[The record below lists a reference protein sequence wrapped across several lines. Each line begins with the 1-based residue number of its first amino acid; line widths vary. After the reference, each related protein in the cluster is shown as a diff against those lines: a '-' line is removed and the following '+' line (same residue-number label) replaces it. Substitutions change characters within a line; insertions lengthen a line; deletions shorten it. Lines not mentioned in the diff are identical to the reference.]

1 MKNSKKTLLTLLAVA
16 INCAVQTAAAE
27 TVLRRGNGTEPKGI
41 DPQTSEGTAEANIM
55 RDLFEG
61 LLARDR
67 DTKLIPGVAEK
78 WEISEDGKTYTFHL
92 RDTQWSDGTPL
103 TAEDFVYAWQRD
115 VNPATGGKYSFLL
128 YPVKNAQALTEGQN
142 KDLNQ
147 LGIKALDARTL
158 QIELEASTPY
168 FLEILAHAS
177 TYPVPRHI
185 VEKHG
190 KNWTRPENIATNGA
204 YTLKNWQPNAHMTL
218 NKSGTYWDKG
228 NVKIDQVIYYPTE
241 DKNTELQ
248 RYRAG
253 ELDMTYEIPLDQ
265 IKWIRENLKDELAI
279 GPYLGTYFYGYNIT
293 RAPFKDNPKL
303 REALTL
309 AIDRDIITDKVT
321 GAGEKP
327 AYSFVPPGING
338 YDHYTPEYAS
348 LDKAARIE
356 KAKKLYEEAG
366 YGKDKPLKVDLLY
379 NTSENHKKIAVAV
392 AAMWKQNL
400 GVQTNLT
407 NQEWK
412 VFLNTRQEKTSTEAF
427 RAGWFGDYNDPNTF
441 LELYLSKAGL
451 NDSGYDSAKFDG
463 LLQQASLEQNP
474 AKRAA
479 LLKEAEQEL
488 IDSYAIA
495 PIYSYVS
502 KRLVKPYV
510 KGYSP
515 NIMDQYPSKLF
526 YIEK

>member
-1 MKNSKKTLLTLLAVA
+1 MNRKNLLTLA
-16 INCAVQTAAAE
+16 IAISAAIHSANAD
-27 TVLRRGNGTEPKGI
+27 TILRRGNGSEPKGL
-41 DPQTSEGTAEANIM
+41 DPHTSEGTSEANIK
-55 RDLFEG
+55 RDIFEG
-61 LLARDR
+61 LTARGKDAAV
-67 DTKLIPGVAEK
+67 IPGVAEK
-78 WEISEDGKTYTFHL
+78 WDISADGKTYTFHL
-92 RDTQWSDGTPL
+92 RDTTWSDGTPF
-103 TAEDFVYAWQRD
+103 TAHDVVYAWQRD
-115 VNPATGGKYSFLL
+115 VDPATGGKYSFLL
-128 YPVKNAQALTEGQN
+128 YPIKNAKAIAEGDI
-142 KDLNQ
+142 KDPGQ
-147 LGIKALDARTL
+147 LGAKATDDHTL
-158 QIELEASTPY
+158 VVELEAATPY
-168 FLEILAHAS
+168 FLDMLTHVS

-185 VEKHG
+185 IEKHG
-190 KNWTRPENIATNGA
+190 KNWTRPENIVGNGA
-204 YTLKNWQPNAHMTL
+204 FKMTAWQPNAHITL
-218 NKSGTYWDKG
+218 KKSDTYWDKD
-228 NVKIDQVIYYPTE
+228 NVKLDQVIYYPTE
-241 DKNTELQ
+241 DQNTELK

-265 IKWIRENLKDELAI
+265 IKWLRENLKDELKT
-279 GPYLGTYFYGYNIT
+279 GPLLGAYYYGFNLT
-293 RAPFKDNPKL
+293 RPPFKDNSKL

-309 AIDRDIITDKVT
+309 AIDRDIITNKIT
-321 GAGEKP
+321 GTGETP
-327 AYSFVPPGING
+327 IYGIVPPGIAG
-338 YDHYTPEYAS
+338 YDNYRPAYAGLS
-348 LDKAARIE
+348 QQERDER
-356 KAKKLYEEAG
+356 AKQLYAEAG
-366 YGKDKPLKVDLLY
+366 YSKDKPLKVELLY
-379 NTSENHKKIAVAV
+379 NTSENHKKIAIAIT
-392 AAMWKQNL
+392 AMWKKTL
-400 GVQTNLT
+400 GVEAQLV

>member
-1 MKNSKKTLLTLLAVA
+1 MNRKNLLTLTIA
-16 INCAVQTAAAE
+16 ISAAIHSANAD
-27 TVLRRGNGTEPKGI
+27 TILRRGNGSEPKGL
-41 DPQTSEGTAEANIM
+41 DPHTSEGTSEANIK
-55 RDLFEG
+55 RDIFEG
-61 LLARDR
+61 LTARGKDAAV
-67 DTKLIPGVAEK
+67 IPGVAEK
-78 WEISEDGKTYTFHL
+78 WDISADGKTYTFHL
-92 RDTQWSDGTPL
+92 RDTTWSDGTPF
-103 TAEDFVYAWQRD
+103 TAHDVVYAWQRD
-115 VNPATGGKYSFLL
+115 VDPATGGKYSFLL
-128 YPVKNAQALTEGQN
+128 YPVKNAKAIAEGDI
-142 KDLNQ
+142 KDPGQ
-147 LGIKALDARTL
+147 LGAKATDDHTL
-158 QIELEASTPY
+158 VVELEAATPY
-168 FLEILAHAS
+168 FLDMLTHVS

-185 VEKHG
+185 IEKHG
-190 KNWTRPENIATNGA
+190 KNWTRPENIVGNGA
-204 YTLKNWQPNAHMTL
+204 FKMTAWQPNAHITL
-218 NKSGTYWDKG
+218 KKSDTYWDKD
-228 NVKIDQVIYYPTE
+228 NVKLDQVIYYPTE
-241 DKNTELQ
+241 DQNTELK
-248 RYRAG
+248 RYRAD

-265 IKWIRENLKDELAI
+265 IKWLRENLKDELKT
-279 GPYLGTYFYGYNIT
+279 GPLLGAYYYGFNLT
-293 RAPFKDNPKL
+293 RPPFKDNPKL

-309 AIDRDIITDKVT
+309 AIDRDIITNKIT
-321 GAGEKP
+321 GTGETP
-327 AYSFVPPGING
+327 IYGIVPPGIAG
-338 YDHYTPEYAS
+338 YDNYRPAYAGLS
-348 LDKAARIE
+348 QQERDER
-356 KAKKLYEEAG
+356 AKQLYAEAG
-366 YGKDKPLKVDLLY
+366 YSKDKPLKVELLY
-379 NTSENHKKIAVAV
+379 NTSENHKKIAIAIT
-392 AAMWKQNL
+392 AMWKKTL
-400 GVQTNLT
+400 GVEAQLI

>member
-1 MKNSKKTLLTLLAVA
+1 MNRKNLLTLTIA
-16 INCAVQTAAAE
+16 ISAAIHSANAD
-27 TVLRRGNGTEPKGI
+27 TILRRGNGSEPKGL
-41 DPQTSEGTAEANIM
+41 DPHTSEGTSEANIK
-55 RDLFEG
+55 RDIFEG
-61 LLARDR
+61 LTARGKDAAV
-67 DTKLIPGVAEK
+67 IPGVAEK
-78 WEISEDGKTYTFHL
+78 WDISADGKTYTFHL
-92 RDTQWSDGTPL
+92 RDTTWSDGTPF
-103 TAEDFVYAWQRD
+103 TAHDVVYAWQRD
-115 VNPATGGKYSFLL
+115 VNPATGSKYSFLL
-128 YPVKNAQALTEGQN
+128 YPVKNAKAIAEGDI
-142 KDLNQ
+142 KDPGQ
-147 LGIKALDARTL
+147 LGAKATDDHTL
-158 QIELEASTPY
+158 VVELEAATPY
-168 FLEILAHAS
+168 FLDMLTHVS

-185 VEKHG
+185 IEKHG
-190 KNWTRPENIATNGA
+190 KNWTRPENIVGNGA
-204 YTLKNWQPNAHMTL
+204 FKMTAWQPNAHITL
-218 NKSGTYWDKG
+218 KKSDTYWDKD
-228 NVKIDQVIYYPTE
+228 NVKLDQVIYYPTE
-241 DKNTELQ
+241 DQNTELK

-265 IKWIRENLKDELAI
+265 IKWLRENLKDELKT
-279 GPYLGTYFYGYNIT
+279 GPLLGAYYYGFNLT
-293 RAPFKDNPKL
+293 RPPFKDNPKL

-309 AIDRDIITDKVT
+309 AIDRDIITNKIT
-321 GAGEKP
+321 GTGETP
-327 AYSFVPPGING
+327 IYGIVPPGIAG
-338 YDHYTPEYAS
+338 YDNYRPAYAGLS
-348 LDKAARIE
+348 QQERDER
-356 KAKKLYEEAG
+356 AKQLYAEAG
-366 YGKDKPLKVDLLY
+366 YSKDKPLKVELLY
-379 NTSENHKKIAVAV
+379 NTSENHKKIAIAIT
-392 AAMWKQNL
+392 AMWKKTL
-400 GVQTNLT
+400 GVEAQLI

-474 AKRAA
+474 AKRAV

>member
-1 MKNSKKTLLTLLAVA
+1 MNRKNLLTLTIA
-16 INCAVQTAAAE
+16 ISAAIHSANAD
-27 TVLRRGNGTEPKGI
+27 TILRRGNGSEPKGL
-41 DPQTSEGTAEANIM
+41 DPHTSEGTSEANIK
-55 RDLFEG
+55 RDIFEG
-61 LLARDR
+61 LTARGKDAAV
-67 DTKLIPGVAEK
+67 IPGVAEK
-78 WEISEDGKTYTFHL
+78 WDISADGKTYTFHL
-92 RDTQWSDGTPL
+92 RDNTWSDGTPF
-103 TAEDFVYAWQRD
+103 TAHDVVYAWQRD
-115 VNPATGGKYSFLL
+115 VDPATGGKYSFLL
-128 YPVKNAQALTEGQN
+128 YPVKNAKAIAEGDI
-142 KDLNQ
+142 KDPGQ
-147 LGIKALDARTL
+147 LGAKATDDHTL
-158 QIELEASTPY
+158 VVELEAATPY
-168 FLEILAHAS
+168 FLDMLTHVS

-185 VEKHG
+185 IEKHG
-190 KNWTRPENIATNGA
+190 KNWTRPENIVGNGA
-204 YTLKNWQPNAHMTL
+204 FKMTAWQPNAHITL
-218 NKSGTYWDKG
+218 KKSDTYWDKD
-228 NVKIDQVIYYPTE
+228 NVKLDQVIYYPTE
-241 DKNTELQ
+241 DQNTELK

-265 IKWIRENLKDELAI
+265 IKWLRENLKDELKT
-279 GPYLGTYFYGYNIT
+279 GPLLGAYYYGFNLT
-293 RAPFKDNPKL
+293 RPPFKDNPKL

-309 AIDRDIITDKVT
+309 AIDRDIITNKIT
-321 GAGEKP
+321 GTGETP
-327 AYSFVPPGING
+327 IYGIVPPGIAG
-338 YDHYTPEYAS
+338 YDNYRPAYAGLS
-348 LDKAARIE
+348 QQERDER
-356 KAKKLYEEAG
+356 AKQLYAEAG
-366 YGKDKPLKVDLLY
+366 YSKDKPLKVELLY
-379 NTSENHKKIAVAV
+379 NTSENHKKIAIAIT
-392 AAMWKQNL
+392 AMWKKTL
-400 GVQTNLT
+400 GVEAQLI

>member
-1 MKNSKKTLLTLLAVA
+1 MNRKNLLTLTIA
-16 INCAVQTAAAE
+16 ISAAIHSANAD
-27 TVLRRGNGTEPKGI
+27 TILRRGNGSEPKGL
-41 DPQTSEGTAEANIM
+41 DPHTSEGTSEANIK
-55 RDLFEG
+55 RDIFEG
-61 LLARDR
+61 LTARGKDAAV
-67 DTKLIPGVAEK
+67 IPGVAEK
-78 WEISEDGKTYTFHL
+78 WDISADGKTYTFHL
-92 RDTQWSDGTPL
+92 RDTTWSDGTPF
-103 TAEDFVYAWQRD
+103 TAHDVVYAWQRD

-128 YPVKNAQALTEGQN
+128 YPIKNAKAIAEGDI
-142 KDLNQ
+142 KDPGQ
-147 LGIKALDARTL
+147 LGAKATDDHTL
-158 QIELEASTPY
+158 VVELEAATPY
-168 FLEILAHAS
+168 FLDMLTHVS

-185 VEKHG
+185 IEKHG
-190 KNWTRPENIATNGA
+190 KNWTRPENIVGNGA
-204 YTLKNWQPNAHMTL
+204 FKMTAWQPNAHITL
-218 NKSGTYWDKG
+218 KKSDTYWDKD
-228 NVKIDQVIYYPTE
+228 NVKLDQVIYYPTE
-241 DKNTELQ
+241 DQNTELK

-265 IKWIRENLKDELAI
+265 IKWLRENLKDELKT
-279 GPYLGTYFYGYNIT
+279 GPLLGAYYYGFNLT
-293 RAPFKDNPKL
+293 RPPFKDNPKL

-309 AIDRDIITDKVT
+309 AIDRDIITNKIT
-321 GAGEKP
+321 GTGETP
-327 AYSFVPPGING
+327 IYGIVPPGIAG
-338 YDHYTPEYAS
+338 YDNYRPAYAGLS
-348 LDKAARIE
+348 QQERDER
-356 KAKKLYEEAG
+356 AKQLYAEAG
-366 YGKDKPLKVDLLY
+366 YSKDKPLKVELLY
-379 NTSENHKKIAVAV
+379 NTSENHKKIAIAIT
-392 AAMWKQNL
+392 AMWKKTL
-400 GVQTNLT
+400 GVEAQLI

>member
-1 MKNSKKTLLTLLAVA
+1 MNRKNLLTLTIA
-16 INCAVQTAAAE
+16 ISAAIHSANAD
-27 TVLRRGNGTEPKGI
+27 TILRRGNGSEPKGL
-41 DPQTSEGTAEANIM
+41 DPHTSEGTSEANIK
-55 RDLFEG
+55 RDIFEG
-61 LLARDR
+61 LTARGKDAAV
-67 DTKLIPGVAEK
+67 IPGVAEK
-78 WEISEDGKTYTFHL
+78 WDISADGKTYTFHL
-92 RDTQWSDGTPL
+92 RDTTWSDGTPF
-103 TAEDFVYAWQRD
+103 TAHDVVYAWQRD
-115 VNPATGGKYSFLL
+115 VDPATGGKYSFLL
-128 YPVKNAQALTEGQN
+128 YPVKNAKAIAEGDI
-142 KDLNQ
+142 KDPGQ
-147 LGIKALDARTL
+147 LGAKATDDHTL
-158 QIELEASTPY
+158 VVELEAATPY
-168 FLEILAHAS
+168 FLDMLTHVS

-190 KNWTRPENIATNGA
+190 KNWTRPENIVGNGA
-204 YTLKNWQPNAHMTL
+204 FKMTAWQPNAHITL
-218 NKSGTYWDKG
+218 KKSDTYWDKD
-228 NVKIDQVIYYPTE
+228 NVKLDQVIYYPTE
-241 DKNTELQ
+241 DQNTELK

-265 IKWIRENLKDELAI
+265 IKWLRENLKDELKT
-279 GPYLGTYFYGYNIT
+279 GPLLGAYYYGFNLT
-293 RAPFKDNPKL
+293 RPPFKDNPKL

-309 AIDRDIITDKVT
+309 AIDRDIITNKIT
-321 GAGEKP
+321 GTGETP
-327 AYSFVPPGING
+327 IYGIVPPGIAG
-338 YDHYTPEYAS
+338 YDNYRPAYAGLS
-348 LDKAARIE
+348 QQERDER
-356 KAKKLYEEAG
+356 AKQLYAEAG
-366 YGKDKPLKVDLLY
+366 YSKDKPLKVELLY
-379 NTSENHKKIAVAV
+379 NTSENHKKIAIAIT
-392 AAMWKQNL
+392 AMWKKTL
-400 GVQTNLT
+400 GVEAQLI

-474 AKRAA
+474 AKRAV

>member
-1 MKNSKKTLLTLLAVA
+1 MNRKNLLTLTIA
-16 INCAVQTAAAE
+16 ISAAIHSANAD
-27 TVLRRGNGTEPKGI
+27 TILRRGNGSEPKGL
-41 DPQTSEGTAEANIM
+41 DPHTSEGTSEANIK
-55 RDLFEG
+55 RDIFEG
-61 LLARDR
+61 LTARGKDAAV
-67 DTKLIPGVAEK
+67 IPGVAEK
-78 WEISEDGKTYTFHL
+78 WDISADGKTYTFHL
-92 RDTQWSDGTPL
+92 RDTTWSDGTPF
-103 TAEDFVYAWQRD
+103 TAHDAVYAWQRD
-115 VNPATGGKYSFLL
+115 VDPATGGKYSFLL
-128 YPVKNAQALTEGQN
+128 YPVKNAKAIAEGDI
-142 KDLNQ
+142 KDPGQ
-147 LGIKALDARTL
+147 LGAKATDDHTL
-158 QIELEASTPY
+158 VVELEAATPY
-168 FLEILAHAS
+168 FLDMLTHVS

-185 VEKHG
+185 IEKHG
-190 KNWTRPENIATNGA
+190 KNWTRPENIVGNGA
-204 YTLKNWQPNAHMTL
+204 FKMTAWQPNAHITL
-218 NKSGTYWDKG
+218 KKSDTYWDKD
-228 NVKIDQVIYYPTE
+228 NVKLDQVIYYPTE
-241 DKNTELQ
+241 DQNTELK

-265 IKWIRENLKDELAI
+265 IKWLRENLKDELKT
-279 GPYLGTYFYGYNIT
+279 GPLLGAYYYGFNLT
-293 RAPFKDNPKL
+293 RPPFKDNPKL

-309 AIDRDIITDKVT
+309 AIDRDIITNKIT
-321 GAGEKP
+321 GTGETP
-327 AYSFVPPGING
+327 IYGIVPPGIAG
-338 YDHYTPEYAS
+338 YDNYRPAYAGLS
-348 LDKAARIE
+348 QQERDER
-356 KAKKLYEEAG
+356 AKQLYAEAG
-366 YGKDKPLKVDLLY
+366 YSKDKPLKVELLY
-379 NTSENHKKIAVAV
+379 NTSENHKKIAIAIT
-392 AAMWKQNL
+392 AMWKKTL
-400 GVQTNLT
+400 GVEAQLV

>member
-1 MKNSKKTLLTLLAVA
+1 MNRKNLLTLTIA
-16 INCAVQTAAAE
+16 ISAAIHSANAD
-27 TVLRRGNGTEPKGI
+27 TILRRGNGSEPKGL
-41 DPQTSEGTAEANIM
+41 DPHTSEGTSEANIK
-55 RDLFEG
+55 RDIFEG
-61 LLARDR
+61 LTARGKDAAV
-67 DTKLIPGVAEK
+67 IPGVAEK
-78 WEISEDGKTYTFHL
+78 WDISADGKTYTFHL
-92 RDTQWSDGTPL
+92 RDTTWSDGTPF
-103 TAEDFVYAWQRD
+103 TAHDVVYAWQRD
-115 VNPATGGKYSFLL
+115 VDPATGGKYSFLL
-128 YPVKNAQALTEGQN
+128 YPVKNAKAIAEGDI
-142 KDLNQ
+142 KDPGQ
-147 LGIKALDARTL
+147 LGAKATDDHTL
-158 QIELEASTPY
+158 VVELEAATPY
-168 FLEILAHAS
+168 FLDMLTHVS

-185 VEKHG
+185 IEKHG
-190 KNWTRPENIATNGA
+190 KNWTRPENIVGNGA
-204 YTLKNWQPNAHMTL
+204 FKMTAWQPNAHITL
-218 NKSGTYWDKG
+218 KKSDTYWDKD
-228 NVKIDQVIYYPTE
+228 NVKLDQVIYYPTE
-241 DKNTELQ
+241 DQNTELK

-265 IKWIRENLKDELAI
+265 IKWLRENLKDELKT
-279 GPYLGTYFYGYNIT
+279 GPLLGAYYYGFNLT
-293 RAPFKDNPKL
+293 RPPFKDNPKL

-309 AIDRDIITDKVT
+309 AIDRDIITNKIT
-321 GAGEKP
+321 GTGETP
-327 AYSFVPPGING
+327 IYGIVPPGIAG
-338 YDHYTPEYAS
+338 YDNYRPAYAGLS
-348 LDKAARIE
+348 QQERDER
-356 KAKKLYEEAG
+356 AKQLYAEAG
-366 YGKDKPLKVDLLY
+366 YSKDKPLKVELLY
-379 NTSENHKKIAVAV
+379 NTSENHKKIAIAIT
-392 AAMWKQNL
+392 AMWKKTL
-400 GVQTNLT
+400 GVEAQLI

-474 AKRAA
+474 AKRAV

>member
-1 MKNSKKTLLTLLAVA
+1 MLTHV
-16 INCAVQTAAAE
+16 
-27 TVLRRGNGTEPKGI
+27 
-41 DPQTSEGTAEANIM
+41 
-55 RDLFEG
+55 
-61 LLARDR
+61 
-67 DTKLIPGVAEK
+67 
-78 WEISEDGKTYTFHL
+78 
-92 RDTQWSDGTPL
+92 
-103 TAEDFVYAWQRD
+103 
-115 VNPATGGKYSFLL
+115 
-128 YPVKNAQALTEGQN
+128 
-142 KDLNQ
+142 
-147 LGIKALDARTL
+147 
-158 QIELEASTPY
+158 
-168 FLEILAHAS
+168 S

-185 VEKHG
+185 IEKHG
-190 KNWTRPENIATNGA
+190 KNWTRPENIVGNGA
-204 YTLKNWQPNAHMTL
+204 FKMTAWQPNAHITL
-218 NKSGTYWDKG
+218 KKSDTYWDKD
-228 NVKIDQVIYYPTE
+228 NVKLDQVIYYPTE
-241 DKNTELQ
+241 DQNTELK

-265 IKWIRENLKDELAI
+265 IKWLRENLKDELKT
-279 GPYLGTYFYGYNIT
+279 GPLLGAYYYGFNLT
-293 RAPFKDNPKL
+293 RPPFKDNPKL

-309 AIDRDIITDKVT
+309 AIDRDIITNKIT
-321 GAGEKP
+321 GTGETP
-327 AYSFVPPGING
+327 IYGIVPPGIAG
-338 YDHYTPEYAS
+338 YDNYRPAYAGLS
-348 LDKAARIE
+348 QQERDER
-356 KAKKLYEEAG
+356 AKQLYAEAG
-366 YGKDKPLKVDLLY
+366 YSKDKPLKVELLY
-379 NTSENHKKIAVAV
+379 NTSENHKKIAIAIT
-392 AAMWKQNL
+392 AMWKKTL
-400 GVQTNLT
+400 GVEAQLI

-474 AKRAA
+474 AKRAV

>member
-1 MKNSKKTLLTLLAVA
+1 MNRKNLLTLTIA
-16 INCAVQTAAAE
+16 ISAAIHSANAD
-27 TVLRRGNGTEPKGI
+27 TILRRGNGSEPKGL
-41 DPQTSEGTAEANIM
+41 DPHTSEGTSEANIK
-55 RDLFEG
+55 RDIFEG
-61 LLARDR
+61 LTARGKDAAV
-67 DTKLIPGVAEK
+67 IPGVAEK
-78 WEISEDGKTYTFHL
+78 WDISADGKTYTFHL
-92 RDTQWSDGTPL
+92 RDTTWSDGTPF
-103 TAEDFVYAWQRD
+103 TAHDVVYAWQRD
-115 VNPATGGKYSFLL
+115 VDPATGGKYSFLL
-128 YPVKNAQALTEGQN
+128 YPVKNAKAIAEGDI
-142 KDLNQ
+142 KDPGQ
-147 LGIKALDARTL
+147 LGAKATDDHTL
-158 QIELEASTPY
+158 VVELEAATPY
-168 FLEILAHAS
+168 FLDMLTHVS

-185 VEKHG
+185 IEKHG
-190 KNWTRPENIATNGA
+190 KNWTRPENIVGNGA
-204 YTLKNWQPNAHMTL
+204 FKMTAWQPNAHITL
-218 NKSGTYWDKG
+218 KKSDTYWDKD
-228 NVKIDQVIYYPTE
+228 NVKLDQVIYYPTE
-241 DKNTELQ
+241 DQNTELK

-265 IKWIRENLKDELAI
+265 IKWLRENLKDELKT
-279 GPYLGTYFYGYNIT
+279 GPLLGAYYYGFNLT
-293 RAPFKDNPKL
+293 RPPFKDNPKL

-309 AIDRDIITDKVT
+309 AIDRDIITNKIT
-321 GAGEKP
+321 GTGETP
-327 AYSFVPPGING
+327 IYGIVPPGIAG
-338 YDHYTPEYAS
+338 YDNYRPAYAGLS
-348 LDKAARIE
+348 QQERDER
-356 KAKKLYEEAG
+356 AKQLYAEAG
-366 YGKDKPLKVDLLY
+366 YSKDKPLKVELLY
-379 NTSENHKKIAVAV
+379 NTSENHKKIAIAIT
-392 AAMWKQNL
+392 AMWKKTL
-400 GVQTNLT
+400 GVEAQLI